1 MGQQQPRVL
10 HPQLSPK
17 QNVEIQRARSPAL
30 LSLTIAAA
38 ALFQTLHVL
47 QQLECRHFRHRPLHA
62 RDQKNSIAVLVL
74 AWRSSE
80 RLSLQKRRTTHIPS
94 IGIGPLHKQINQAGH
109 NPTQGGFRRPMKTAQ
124 IGPEPNGKRCFQGER
139 CHCKRRDHTG
149 IDTKK
154 LPMQ

>member
-62 RDQKNSIAVLVL
+62 RDQKNSIAVLIL

-80 RLSLQKRRTTHIPS
+80 RLSLQKRRTTDIPS
-94 IGIGPLHKQINQAGH
+94 IGIAPLHKQINQAGQD
-109 NPTQGGFRRPMKTAQ
+109 PTQGGFRRPMETAQ

-139 CHCKRRDHTG
+139 CHYKRREDTG